1 MIRPRVGLELSNQTP
16 KYVVVQLYRSKARG
30 GKNLVRAAIYF
41 LKAENQPAPGDQR
54 ALYGRIF

>member
-16 KYVVVQLYRSKARG
+16 KYVVELYRESKR

>member
-16 KYVVVQLYRSKARG
+16 KYVVELYRSKARG
-30 GKNLVRAAIYF
+30 GKNLVRASIYF
-41 LKAENQPAPGDQR
+41 LKAENQPTPGDQR

>member
-16 KYVVVQLYRSKARG
+16 KYVVELYRAKARG
-30 GKNLVRAAIYF
+30 GKNLERAAIYF